1 MRTLHLLNLL
11 WVLLLGIFIPE
22 KRVSAEV
29 LKDSLETNQSDLQR
43 LWVDSVF
50 DALSFEERL
59 GQLFMVAAYSN
70 KDQRHVDKISALIQK
85 ENLGGLIF
93 FSRGA

>member
-50 DALSFEERL
+50 DALSFE
-59 GQLFMVAAYSN
+59 
-70 KDQRHVDKISALIQK
+70 
-85 ENLGGLIF
+85 
-93 FSRGA
+93 

>member
-11 WVLLLGIFIPE
+11 WVLLLGIFIPN

-29 LKDSLETNQSDLQR
+29 HKDSLETKKSDLQQI
-43 LWVDSVF
+43 WVDSVF
-50 DALSFEERL
+50 DALTFEERL

-70 KDQRHVDKISALIQK
+70 
-85 ENLGGLIF
+85 
-93 FSRGA
+93 

>member
-29 LKDSLETNQSDLQR
+29 LEDSLETNQSNLQR

-59 GQLFMVAAYSN
+59 GSSLWW
-70 KDQRHVDKISALIQK
+70 RPTPTKINGMWIRSVH
-85 ENLGGLIF
+85 
-93 FSRGA
+93 